1 MDVGVLTLL
10 VVALAAMSVRA
21 LVRLV
26 LGRPTSRLL
35 GVVALVGWLSLSAWA
50 TAVETRHQVT
60 QLMATRMVRAV
71 THDARSSASCE
82 RGAAELLD
90 LSSHSGHVDW
100 DHPDLAQLRAS
111 TCADLASWLASS
123 KQEPTLAQVIA
134 VHVVV
139 HEAEHVRG
147 LRVESEAECAAMRA
161 DVTVATA
168 FGASRDVA
176 ERMLATYRSDVYPY
190 LSDEYRGGC
199 G

>member
-10 VVALAAMSVRA
+10 VVALAAMSTRA

-26 LGRPTSRLL
+26 LGRPTSRLF
-35 GVVALVGWLSLSAWA
+35 GVVALVGWLGLSAWA
-50 TAVETRHQVT
+50 TAFEARHQVT
-60 QLMATRMVRAV
+60 QLAATRMVRAV
-71 THDARSSASCE
+71 THDPRSSASCE

-90 LSSHSGHVDW
+90 LSTYSGHVDW

-111 TCADLASWLASS
+111 TCADLAGWLASS
-123 KQEPTLAQVIA
+123 KRDPTLRQVIA

-147 LRVESEAECAAMRA
+147 LYVESEAECAALRE
-161 DVTVATA
+161 DVAVAMA
-168 FGASRDVA
+168 FGATREVA
-176 ERMLATYRSDVYPY
+176 ERMLATYRAEVYPY
-190 LSDEYRGGC
+190 LSDEYRTSC